1 MSKTNT
7 LHEPETIATMLI
19 KMNGA
24 PASIKFCNI
33 IIEDF
38 ERENAEN
45 SMGQVDPKEL
55 DQAILRWKQIRGI
68 VKRIHASIS

>member
-1 MSKTNT
+1 MNKTTN
-7 LHEPETIATMLI
+7 LHEPETVATLLI

-24 PASIKFCNI
+24 PASIKFCNT

-38 ERENAEN
+38 ERERAEN
-45 SMGQVDPKEL
+45 TMGQVDPKEL